1 MRVYRPHLTVL
12 LLIPPALS
20 CGCGVE
26 ADYPREPL
34 SGVVTIDGQPLGKGH
49 IVFEPKGQQPTQSG
63 GEVIDGKFNVPREAG
78 AMPGP
83 YVVAVFADDAPLPV
97 GVQPGTV
104 EADAAIRK
112 AAKTVLKVPQQYNIN
127 TTLTA
132 EIKAGGPNA
141 FTFDLSSK
149 PAGK

>member
-1 MRVYRPHLTVL
+1 MRPNRPVLNVL
-12 LLIPPALS
+12 LLASSAL
-20 CGCGVE
+20 CGCGAE
-26 ADYPREPL
+26 DDYPREPF
-34 SGVVTIDGQPLGKGH
+34 SGTVTIDGRPLDKGH

-63 GEVIDGKFNVPREAG
+63 SEVVGGRFDIPREAG

-97 GVQPGTV
+97 GVQPGTA

-112 AAKTVLKVPQQYNIN
+112 AARTVVKVPRKYNVE

-141 FTFDLSSK
+141 FAFDLSSK
-149 PAGK
+149 PAGR